1 MLIFVKYN
9 YLITADPFNAK
20 KLSFLIDCE
29 IHMPLKL
36 NSLVLKFAEN
46 L

>member
-9 YLITADPFNAK
+9 YLITDPFNAK